1 MNTPRDEEVAG
12 TEGDPDSRDADGASS
27 RGRQHSTLSSVRN
40 AARLLKEFSYGSREI
55 GVTELSRRL
64 GIGKSTAHRLLHTLA
79 EERLLERDPY
89 TGAYRLGLAMYEL
102 GSVVSAHTD
111 IHEACSPVIDQLRNA
126 TRETVQVGVLDGRE
140 VVYVERRESPQTI
153 RLFGRVGHRND
164 AHCTSTG
171 KVLLAYLPPE
181 RLEVLLANWTLP
193 AQTPFTI
200 TDMDRLRT
208 ELEAVRRRGWAEQ
221 VNETEMGA
229 ASIAA
234 PVRNGLGEVVAALS
248 VAGPVQR
255 LQGESL
261 KRFAKPMLEAAVA
274 ISRRMG
280 FRDAVPHDGAPPR
293 R

>member
-1 MNTPRDEEVAG
+1 MTTDDASTPAQEPEGADVAR
-12 TEGDPDSRDADGASS
+12 SA
-27 RGRQHSTLSSVRN
+27 RQHSTLSSVRN

-111 IHEACSPVIDQLRNA
+111 IHEACSPVIDELRNA

-140 VVYVERRESPQTI
+140 VVYVERRESPQAI

-164 AHCTSTG
+164 AYCTSTG
-171 KVLLAYLPPE
+171 KVLLAFLPEE
-181 RLEVLLANWTLP
+181 RLEILLSDWDLRPHTS
-193 AQTPFTI
+193 FTI
-200 TDMDRLRT
+200 TDVDRLR
-208 ELEAVRRRGWAEQ
+208 EQIALVRKRGWAEQ
-221 VNETEMGA
+221 INETEMGA

-234 PVRNGLGEVVAALS
+234 PIRNGLGEVVAALS

-255 LQGESL
+255 LQGDSL
-261 KRFAKPMLEAAVA
+261 KRFTRPMVEAAGA

-280 FRDAVPHDGAPPR
+280 FRDAVPRDTTGPTR
-293 R
+293 

>member
-1 MNTPRDEEVAG
+1 MIQAEPEDAERDVHEAASV
-12 TEGDPDSRDADGASS
+12 DPAQV
-27 RGRQHSTLSSVRN
+27 GRQHSTLSSVRN

-111 IHEACSPVIDQLRNA
+111 IHEACSPVIDELRNA

-140 VVYVERRESPQTI
+140 VVYVERRESPQAI

-164 AHCTSTG
+164 AYCTSTG
-171 KVLLAYLPPE
+171 KVLLAHLPSE
-181 RLEVLLANWTLP
+181 RLETMLIGWELRP
-193 AQTPFTI
+193 HTPFTI
-200 TDMDRLRT
+200 TDMNRLRQQ
-208 ELEAVRRRGWAEQ
+208 LDLVRQRGWAEQ

-234 PVRNGLGEVVAALS
+234 PIRNGLGEVVAALS
-248 VAGPVQR
+248 VAGPAQR
-255 LQGESL
+255 LQGDSL
-261 KRFAKPMLEAAVA
+261 KRFARPTLEAAQA

-280 FRDAVPHDGAPPR
+280 FRDAVPRDQLHQQR
-293 R
+293 

>member
-1 MNTPRDEEVAG
+1 MIEPDGTSIDDE
-12 TEGDPDSRDADGASS
+12 DDASASTRS
-27 RGRQHSTLSSVRN
+27 GRQHSTLSSVRN

-102 GSVVSAHTD
+102 GSVVSTHTD
-111 IHEACSPVIDQLRNA
+111 IHEACAPVIDQLRNA
-126 TRETVQVGVLDGRE
+126 TRETVQVAVLDRRE
-140 VVYVERRESPQTI
+140 VVYVERRESPQTL

-171 KVLLAYLPPE
+171 KVLLAFLPTE
-181 RLEVLLANWTLP
+181 RLEELLHDWVMP

-200 TDMDRLRT
+200 TDPVRLRAQ
-208 ELEAVRRRGWAEQ
+208 LDEARARGWAEQ
-221 VNETEMGA
+221 VNETEMGV

-234 PVRNGLGEVVAALS
+234 PIRNGLGDVVAALS

-261 KRFAKPMLEAAVA
+261 KRFARPMLDAAGA

-280 FRDAVPHDGAPPR
+280 FRDAVPGAPPR
-293 R
+293 PLR

>member
-1 MNTPRDEEVAG
+1 MIQ
-12 TEGDPDSRDADGASS
+12 TESDDAAPDVHETASVDPAQV
-27 RGRQHSTLSSVRN
+27 GRQHSTLSSVRN

-111 IHEACSPVIDQLRNA
+111 IHEACSPVIDELRNA

-140 VVYVERRESPQTI
+140 VVYVERRESPQAI

-164 AHCTSTG
+164 AYCTSTG
-171 KVLLAYLPPE
+171 KVLLAHLPSE
-181 RLEVLLANWTLP
+181 RLETMLIGWELSP
-193 AQTPFTI
+193 HTPFTI
-200 TDMDRLRT
+200 TDMNRLRQQ
-208 ELEAVRRRGWAEQ
+208 LDLVRQRGWAEQ

-234 PVRNGLGEVVAALS
+234 PIRNGLGEVVAALS
-248 VAGPVQR
+248 VAGPAQR
-255 LQGESL
+255 LQGDSL
-261 KRFAKPMLEAAVA
+261 KRFARPTLDAAQA

-280 FRDAVPHDGAPPR
+280 FRDAVPRDQVHQQR
-293 R
+293 